1 MRQKTVETPAS
12 NWLDNSD
19 EEEVDIYWQAVIDS
33 DYQQLL
39 DMHMKL
45 KDKGFEY
52 MTEWIEFIENRTKTA
67 QMKIKQKQDLVKRVR
82 YLTHQARRDHAT
94 AIIELRE
101 AIISEENPSV
111 GIIPVEE

>member
-19 EEEVDIYWQAVIDS
+19 EEEVDIYWQAVINS
-33 DYQQLL
+33 DYEQLL

-67 QMKIKQKQDLVKRVR
+67 QMKIK
-82 YLTHQARRDHAT
+82 
-94 AIIELRE
+94 
-101 AIISEENPSV
+101 
-111 GIIPVEE
+111 